1 LRQPKLRIFTS
12 SLHAGT
18 VIWENNATALD
29 EIGVSAYKPVRQF
42 DPIAEMDG
50 CAF

>member
-1 LRQPKLRIFTS
+1 M
-12 SLHAGT
+12 
-18 VIWENNATALD
+18 VIWESKATALD
-29 EIGVSAYKPVRQF
+29 EISVSAYKPVRKF